1 MSYKN
6 GAKYIKLR
14 SLYEGYVDE
23 DIIVASANESVSDIT
38 KYHIIVDG
46 RIVETI
52 LEDDAAEDE
61 FSIIDA
67 LYYLKH
73 GVPNKSKCEVKDDL
87 TRDEVDMLFR
97 DDEVPQKFKNKKL
110 C

>member
-1 MSYKN
+1 MAYKN

-23 DIIVASANESVSDIT
+23 DIIVAAANESVSDIT

-52 LEDDAAEDE
+52 SEDDAAEDE

-73 GVPNKSKCEVKDDL
+73 GVPQKSKCEVKDDL
-87 TRDEVDMLFR
+87 TRDEVDMLFK
-97 DDEVPQKFKNKKL
+97 DEEVPQKFKDK
-110 C
+110 

>member
-23 DIIVASANESVSDIT
+23 DIIVAAANESTTDIT

-52 LEDDAAEDE
+52 LEDDATEDE

-73 GVPNKSKCEVKDDL
+73 GVPNKSKCKVKDDL
-87 TRDEVDMLFR
+87 TRDEVDMLFK
-97 DDEVPQKFKNKKL
+97 DDEVPQKFKDK
-110 C
+110 

>member
-14 SLYEGYVDE
+14 SLYEGNIDE
-23 DIIVASANESVSDIT
+23 VIIVAAANESTTDIT
-38 KYHIIVDG
+38 KYHIVVDG

-73 GVPNKSKCEVKDDL
+73 GVPKKSKCEVKDDL
-87 TRDEVDMLFR
+87 TRDEVDMLFK
-97 DDEVPQKFKNKKL
+97 DDEVPQKFKK
-110 C
+110 

>member
-23 DIIVASANESVSDIT
+23 DIIVAAANESVSDIT

-52 LEDDAAEDE
+52 LEDDAVEDE

-73 GVPNKSKCEVKDDL
+73 GVPQKSKCEVKDDL
-87 TRDEVDMLFR
+87 TRDEVDMLFK
-97 DDEVPQKFKNKKL
+97 DNEVPQKFKDK
-110 C
+110 

>member
-23 DIIVASANESVSDIT
+23 DIIVAAANESVSDIT

-52 LEDDAAEDE
+52 SEDDTAEDE

-87 TRDEVDMLFR
+87 TRDEVDMLYK
-97 DDEVPQKFKNKKL
+97 DNEVPQKFKDK
-110 C
+110 

>member
-23 DIIVASANESVSDIT
+23 DIIVAAANESVSDIT
-38 KYHIIVDG
+38 KYNIIVDG

-73 GVPNKSKCEVKDDL
+73 GVSNKSKCEVKDDL
-87 TRDEVDMLFR
+87 TRDEVDMLFK
-97 DDEVPQKFKNKKL
+97 DDEVPQKFKK
-110 C
+110 

>member
-1 MSYKN
+1 MAYKN

-23 DIIVASANESVSDIT
+23 DIIVAAANESVSDIT

-97 DDEVPQKFKNKKL
+97 DNEVPQKFKDK
-110 C
+110 

>member
-23 DIIVASANESVSDIT
+23 DIIVAAANESVSDIT

-52 LEDDAAEDE
+52 LEDDAVEDE

-73 GVPNKSKCEVKDDL
+73 GVPQKSKCEVKDDL
-87 TRDEVDMLFR
+87 TRDEVDMLFK
-97 DDEVPQKFKNKKL
+97 DDEVPQKFKDK
-110 C
+110 

>member
-1 MSYKN
+1 MTYKN

-14 SLYEGYVDE
+14 SLYEGNADE
-23 DIIVASANESVSDIT
+23 DIIVAAANESVSDIS

-73 GVPNKSKCEVKDDL
+73 GVPTKSKCD
-87 TRDEVDMLFR
+87 TRDEVDMLFK
-97 DDEVPQKFKNKKL
+97 DNEVPQKFKDK
-110 C
+110 

>member
-6 GAKYIKLR
+6 GAKCIKLR

-23 DIIVASANESVSDIT
+23 DIIVAAANESVSDIT

-73 GVPNKSKCEVKDDL
+73 GVPQKSKCEVKDDL
-87 TRDEVDMLFR
+87 TRDEVDMLFK
-97 DDEVPQKFKNKKL
+97 DDEVPQKFKK
-110 C
+110 

>member
-23 DIIVASANESVSDIT
+23 DIIVAAANESVSDIT

-52 LEDDAAEDE
+52 SEDDAAEDE

-73 GVPNKSKCEVKDDL
+73 GVPQKSKCEVKDDL

-97 DDEVPQKFKNKKL
+97 DDEVPQKFKDK
-110 C
+110 

>member
-14 SLYEGYVDE
+14 SMYEGYVDE
-23 DIIVASANESVSDIT
+23 DIIVAAANESVSDIT

-52 LEDDAAEDE
+52 SEDDTAEDE

-87 TRDEVDMLFR
+87 TMDEVDMLFK
-97 DDEVPQKFKNKKL
+97 DEEVPQKFKK
-110 C
+110 

>member
-23 DIIVASANESVSDIT
+23 DIIVAAANESVSDIT

-73 GVPNKSKCEVKDDL
+73 GVPQKSKCEVKDDL
-87 TRDEVDMLFR
+87 ARDEVDMLFK
-97 DDEVPQKFKNKKL
+97 DDEVPQRFKK
-110 C
+110 

>member
-1 MSYKN
+1 MAYKN
-6 GAKYIKLR
+6 GTKYIKLR
-14 SLYEGYVDE
+14 SLYEGNIDE
-23 DIIVASANESVSDIT
+23 VIIVAAANESTTDIT

-46 RIVETI
+46 RIVDTI
-52 LEDDAAEDE
+52 VEDDTAEDE

-87 TRDEVDMLFR
+87 TRDEVDMLFK
-97 DDEVPQKFKNKKL
+97 DDEVPQKFKDK
-110 C
+110 

>member
-1 MSYKN
+1 MAYKN
-6 GAKYIKLR
+6 GAKYIKIS

-23 DIIVASANESVSDIT
+23 DIIVAAANESVSDIT

-46 RIVETI
+46 RIVDTI
-52 LEDDAAEDE
+52 VEDDAAEDE

-73 GVPNKSKCEVKDDL
+73 GVPQKSKCEIKNDL
-87 TRDEVDMLFR
+87 TRDEVDMLFK
-97 DDEVPQKFKNKKL
+97 DNEVPQKFKK
-110 C
+110 

>member
-23 DIIVASANESVSDIT
+23 DIIVAAANESVSDIT

-52 LEDDAAEDE
+52 SEDDTAEDE

-87 TRDEVDMLFR
+87 TRDEVDMLFK
-97 DDEVPQKFKNKKL
+97 DDEVPQKFKK
-110 C
+110 

>member
-23 DIIVASANESVSDIT
+23 DIIVAAANESTTDIT

-52 LEDDAAEDE
+52 SEDDTAEDE

-87 TRDEVDMLFR
+87 TRDEVDMLFK
-97 DDEVPQKFKNKKL
+97 DNEVPQKFKDK
-110 C
+110 

>member
-1 MSYKN
+1 MAYKN

-52 LEDDAAEDE
+52 LEDDATEDE

-73 GVPNKSKCEVKDDL
+73 GVPKTSKCEVKDDL
-87 TRDEVDMLFR
+87 TRDEVDMLFN
-97 DDEVPQKFKNKKL
+97 DNEVPQKFKDK
-110 C
+110 

>member
-23 DIIVASANESVSDIT
+23 DIIVAAANESVSDIT
-38 KYHIIVDG
+38 KYHIIIDG
-46 RIVETI
+46 RIVDTI
-52 LEDDAAEDE
+52 VEDDTAEDD

-73 GVPNKSKCEVKDDL
+73 GVPQKSKCEIKDDL
-87 TRDEVDMLFR
+87 TRDEVDMLFK
-97 DDEVPQKFKNKKL
+97 DDEVPQKFKDK
-110 C
+110 

>member
-1 MSYKN
+1 MAYKN

-23 DIIVASANESVSDIT
+23 VIIVASANESTTDIT

-52 LEDDAAEDE
+52 SEDDTAEDE

-97 DDEVPQKFKNKKL
+97 DEEVPQKFKK
-110 C
+110 

>member
-23 DIIVASANESVSDIT
+23 DIIVAAANESVSDIT

-46 RIVETI
+46 RIVDTI
-52 LEDDAAEDE
+52 VEDDTAEDE

-87 TRDEVDMLFR
+87 TRDEVDMLFK
-97 DDEVPQKFKNKKL
+97 DDEVPQKFKK
-110 C
+110 

>member
-23 DIIVASANESVSDIT
+23 DIIVAAANESTTDIT

-52 LEDDAAEDE
+52 LEDDATEDE

-73 GVPNKSKCEVKDDL
+73 GVPNKSKCEVKDDF
-87 TRDEVDMLFR
+87 TRDEVDMLFK
-97 DDEVPQKFKNKKL
+97 DDEVPQKFKDK
-110 C
+110 

>member
-87 TRDEVDMLFR
+87 TWNEVDMLFK
-97 DDEVPQKFKNKKL
+97 DNEVPQKFKDK
-110 C
+110 

>member
-14 SLYEGYVDE
+14 SMYEGYVDE
-23 DIIVASANESVSDIT
+23 DIIVAAANESVSDIT

-73 GVPNKSKCEVKDDL
+73 GVPQKSKCEVKDDL
-87 TRDEVDMLFR
+87 TRDEVDMLFK
-97 DDEVPQKFKNKKL
+97 DDEVPQKFKK
-110 C
+110 

>member
-14 SLYEGYVDE
+14 SLYEGIVDE
-23 DIIVASANESVSDIT
+23 DIIVAAVNESTTDIM

-87 TRDEVDMLFR
+87 TRDEVDMLFK
-97 DDEVPQKFKNKKL
+97 DDEVPQKFKK
-110 C
+110 

>member
-23 DIIVASANESVSDIT
+23 DIIVAAANESVSDIT

-46 RIVETI
+46 RIVDTI
-52 LEDDAAEDE
+52 VEDDTAEDE

-87 TRDEVDMLFR
+87 TRDEVDMLFK
-97 DDEVPQKFKNKKL
+97 DDEVPQKFKDK
-110 C
+110 

>member
-1 MSYKN
+1 MAYKN

-23 DIIVASANESVSDIT
+23 DIIVAAANESTTDIT
-38 KYHIIVDG
+38 KYHIIIDG
-46 RIVETI
+46 RIVDTI
-52 LEDDAAEDE
+52 VEDDTAEDD

-73 GVPNKSKCEVKDDL
+73 GVPQKSKCEIKDDL
-87 TRDEVDMLFR
+87 TRDEVDMLFK
-97 DDEVPQKFKNKKL
+97 DDEVPQKFKDK
-110 C
+110 

>member
-6 GAKYIKLR
+6 GAKYIKLS

-23 DIIVASANESVSDIT
+23 DIIVAAANESVSDVT

-52 LEDDAAEDE
+52 SEDDTAEDE

-87 TRDEVDMLFR
+87 TRDEVDMLFK
-97 DDEVPQKFKNKKL
+97 DDEVPQKFKDK
-110 C
+110 

>member
-23 DIIVASANESVSDIT
+23 DIIVAAANESVSDIS

-73 GVPNKSKCEVKDDL
+73 GVPNKTKCEVKDDL
-87 TRDEVDMLFR
+87 TRDEVDMLFK
-97 DDEVPQKFKNKKL
+97 DDEVPQKFKK
-110 C
+110 

>member
-1 MSYKN
+1 MRYKN
-6 GAKYIKLR
+6 GATYIKVR
-14 SLYEGYVDE
+14 SMYEGYVDE
-23 DIIVASANESVSDIT
+23 DSIVAAANESTTDIT

-73 GVPNKSKCEVKDDL
+73 GVSNKSKCEVKDDL
-87 TRDEVDMLFR
+87 TLDEVDILFK
-97 DDEVPQKFKNKKL
+97 DNEVPQKFKK
-110 C
+110 

>member
-6 GAKYIKLR
+6 GAEYIKVR
-14 SLYEGYVDE
+14 SLYEGYIDE

-38 KYHIIVDG
+38 KYHIIIDG
-46 RIVETI
+46 RIADTI
-52 LEDDAAEDE
+52 VEDDIAKDE

-73 GVPNKSKCEVKDDL
+73 GVTQKSKCDVKDDL
-87 TRDEVDMLFR
+87 TRDEVDMLFK
-97 DDEVPQKFKNKKL
+97 DDEVPQKFKDK
-110 C
+110 

>member
-1 MSYKN
+1 MAYKN

-23 DIIVASANESVSDIT
+23 DIIVAAANESVSDIT

-52 LEDDAAEDE
+52 SEDDTAEDE

-73 GVPNKSKCEVKDDL
+73 GVPQKSKCEIKDDL
-87 TRDEVDMLFR
+87 TRDDVDMLFR
-97 DDEVPQKFKNKKL
+97 DDEVPQKFKK
-110 C
+110 

>member
-14 SLYEGYVDE
+14 SLYDGYVDE
-23 DIIVASANESVSDIT
+23 DIIVAAANESTTDIT

-52 LEDDAAEDE
+52 SEDDAAEDE

-73 GVPNKSKCEVKDDL
+73 GVPNKSKCNVKDDL
-87 TRDEVDMLFR
+87 TRDEVDMLFK
-97 DDEVPQKFKNKKL
+97 DNEVPQKFKDK
-110 C
+110 

>member
-38 KYHIIVDG
+38 KYHIIIDG
-46 RIVETI
+46 EISDTIVE
-52 LEDDAAEDE
+52 DDSAEDE

-73 GVPNKSKCEVKDDL
+73 GVPQKSKCEVKDDL
-87 TRDEVDMLFR
+87 TRDEVDMLFK
-97 DDEVPQKFKNKKL
+97 DDEVPQKFKDK
-110 C
+110 

>member
-14 SLYEGYVDE
+14 SLYEGNADV
-23 DIIVASANESVSDIT
+23 DIIVASANESVTDIT
-38 KYHIIVDG
+38 KYHIIVNGQIFD
-46 RIVETI
+46 TI
-52 LEDDAAEDE
+52 LDEDFAEDE

-73 GVPNKSKCEVKDDL
+73 GVPNKSKCEVKDDF
-87 TRDEVDMLFR
+87 TRDEVDMLFK
-97 DDEVPQKFKNKKL
+97 DDEVPQKLKK
-110 C
+110 

>member
-23 DIIVASANESVSDIT
+23 DIIVAAANESVSDIT

-52 LEDDAAEDE
+52 LEDGAAEDE

-73 GVPNKSKCEVKDDL
+73 GVPQKSKCEVKDDL

-97 DDEVPQKFKNKKL
+97 DDEVPQKFKDK
-110 C
+110 

>member
-46 RIVETI
+46 RIVDTI
-52 LEDDAAEDE
+52 VEDDTAEDE

-73 GVPNKSKCEVKDDL
+73 GVSNKSKCEVKDDL
-87 TRDEVDMLFR
+87 TRDEVDMLFK
-97 DDEVPQKFKNKKL
+97 DNEVPQKFKYK
-110 C
+110 

>member
-6 GAKYIKLR
+6 GAKYIKVR
-14 SLYEGYVDE
+14 SPYEGLVDE

-46 RIVETI
+46 RIVERI

-73 GVPNKSKCEVKDDL
+73 GVPQKSKCEVKDDL
-87 TRDEVDMLFR
+87 TRDEVDMLFK
-97 DDEVPQKFKNKKL
+97 DDEVPQKFKDK
-110 C
+110 

>member
-1 MSYKN
+1 MAYKN
-6 GAKYIKLR
+6 GAKYVKLR

-23 DIIVASANESVSDIT
+23 DIIVAAANESTTDIT

-87 TRDEVDMLFR
+87 TRDEVDMLFK
-97 DDEVPQKFKNKKL
+97 DDEVPQKFKK
-110 C
+110 